1 MSNSENPHTNNT
13 PSLDPVL
20 NPASVYY
27 LHPSETGQKLIS
39 EIFHGSG
46 YGEWKR
52 TMVIALSGKNTLVFV
67 DGTLPK
73 PTENTVESRAWD
85 RVNNV
90 VIGWR
95 LAVLD
100 ASIAKSVFW
109 YSTTKEIWNELE
121 ERYGQ
126 SSNAQLFALQE
137 EAKAVVQ
144 T

>member
-1 MSNSENPHTNNT
+1 MATDETNT
-13 PSLDPVL
+13 STIDPIL
-20 NPASVYY
+20 NPATVYY
-27 LHPSETGQKLIS
+27 LHPSELGQKLIS
-39 EIFHGSG
+39 EVFCGSG
-46 YGEWKR
+46 YGDWKR
-52 TMVIALSGKNTLVFV
+52 AMVIALSGKNKLSFV

-73 PTENTVESRAWD
+73 PSGNTTESRAQD

-90 VIGWR
+90 VIGWL

-100 ASIAKSVFW
+100 AFIAKSVLW
-109 YSTTKEIWNELE
+109 YNIAREIWNELE

-137 EAKAVVQ
+137 EANAIVQ